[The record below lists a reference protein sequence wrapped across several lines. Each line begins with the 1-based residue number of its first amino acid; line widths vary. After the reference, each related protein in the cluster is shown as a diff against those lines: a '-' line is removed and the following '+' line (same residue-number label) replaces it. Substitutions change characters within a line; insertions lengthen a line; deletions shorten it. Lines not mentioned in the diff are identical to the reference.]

1 MQGLARILHAAD
13 GLTWCIFIGL
23 ALMSITSWTLI
34 CLKSAEC
41 FLLTRWY
48 RKNPMLFNASSSVK
62 KDGAHKQHEEA
73 PLEEH
78 HLTAVQASSPFA
90 CTQPPTALQPLW
102 DARQWAMAAYAQRC
116 LQSIS
121 EAQTWLRH
129 VLQRARDES
138 GWRLQ
143 AGLGVLAS
151 IAATAP
157 FLGLLGTVWGI
168 YHALSSIG
176 GAQVA
181 GASGAALLDT
191 IAGPVAESLVMT
203 ALGLGV
209 AIPALLAYNALL
221 RMHTIFMLRL
231 NALMREMGYEIV
243 HLGGKRIEP
252 AQ

>member
-1 MQGLARILHAAD
+1 MQGLARILQAAD

-23 ALMSITSWTLI
+23 VLMSITSWTLI

-41 FLLTRWY
+41 FLLSRWY
-48 RKNPMLFNASSSVK
+48 RRNTALFSASSKVQRV
-62 KDGAHKQHEEA
+62 GAHRLYEQT
-73 PLEEH
+73 PLKALR
-78 HLTAVQASSPFA
+78 LTAVQENSPFA

-102 DARQWAMAAYAQRC
+102 DARQWAMGAYAQRC
-116 LQSIS
+116 LQSVS

-129 VLQRARDES
+129 VLQRGRDES

-176 GAQVA
+176 GPQVTGA
-181 GASGAALLDT
+181 GGAALLDT
-191 IAGPVAESLVMT
+191 IAGPIAESLVMT

-209 AIPALLAYNALL
+209 AIPALLAYNTLL
-221 RMHTIFMLRL
+221 RAQTIFMQRL
-231 NALMREMGYEIV
+231 NYLMRAMWYEAV
-243 HLGGKRIEP
+243 HAASKEGE
-252 AQ
+252 